1 MSRLSRL
8 LRKALHPVLFLG
20 TGAAWAQSS
29 PPPQSPPR
37 QQASQRNE
45 APQRE
50 RQRDQDRRAQERRE
64 EARRDADLRERGQGD
79 RGGLPDSVR
88 RVERQTGGEVLRA
101 EPMQRDGREVYR
113 LKVLT
118 ADGRVRVVQD
128 DPDRPRDERAGAERP
143 TGRQDRQ
150 QDETSKDSDEDPP
163 Q

>member
-8 LRKALHPVLFLG
+8 LRTVLHPMLFLG
-20 TGAAWAQSS
+20 TGVAWAQSA
-29 PPPQSPPR
+29 PPPRAPPPPHR
-37 QQASQRNE
+37 E
-45 APQRE
+45 APVP
-50 RQRDQDRRAQERRE
+50 RDRDRAGEV
-64 EARRDADLRERGQGD
+64 D
-79 RGGLPDSVR
+79 GGLPGSVR

-128 DPDRPRDERAGAERP
+128 DPEDAPPPRPAPEPKGK
-143 TGRQDRQ
+143 GK
-150 QDETSKDSDEDPP
+150 SKDKKDPSSRDSDEEPP

>member
-8 LRKALHPVLFLG
+8 LRTALHPVLLLG
-20 TGAAWAQSS
+20 TGAVWAQSA
-29 PPPQSPPR
+29 PPPSNAPR
-37 QQASQRNE
+37 QE
-45 APQRE
+45 PP
-50 RQRDQDRRAQERRE
+50 AQ
-64 EARRDADLRERGQGD
+64 RERGQ
-79 RGGLPDSVR
+79 GLPDSVR

-128 DPDRPRDERAGAERP
+128 DPDRSRERP
-143 TGRQDRQ
+143 RSEPKGKGKNKQD
-150 QDETSKDSDEDPP
+150 DTSRDSDEQPP

>member
-8 LRKALHPVLFLG
+8 LRRALHPVLILG
-20 TGAAWAQSS
+20 TGAAWAQAS
-29 PPPQSPPR
+29 PPPQSPPAR
-37 QQASQRNE
+37 QQAAQRVE
-45 APQRE
+45 AQRE
-50 RQRDQDRRAQERRE
+50 VLRQRDQDRRDQERRE
-64 EARRDADLRERGQGD
+64 REAERDQDSQ
-79 RGGLPDSVR
+79 RGGLPASVR

-128 DPDRPRDERAGAERP
+128 DPDRPRSDASEERP
-143 TGRQDRQ
+143 AGRRGKQ
-150 QDETSKDSDEDPP
+150 QEQTSRDSDEDPP

>member
-8 LRKALHPVLFLG
+8 LRTALHPMLLLG
-20 TGAAWAQSS
+20 TGAVWAQSG
-29 PPPQSPPR
+29 PPHQPPR
-37 QQASQRNE
+37 PQQQQ
-45 APQRE
+45 PQR
-50 RQRDQDRRAQERRE
+50 DHGDG
-64 EARRDADLRERGQGD
+64 RGQGQ
-79 RGGLPDSVR
+79 GLPDSVR

-128 DPDRPRDERAGAERP
+128 DPDRARERP
-143 TGRQDRQ
+143 RSEPKGKGKNKQD
-150 QDETSKDSDEDPP
+150 DTSRDSDEQPP